1 MILAVVGR
9 VVREGRISGWK
20 RTSPFRIYNIY
31 KWETGSKGVK
41 GQVVRWC
48 GMGCVR
54 VRWVV

>member
-41 GQVVRWC
+41 GQVVR
-48 GMGCVR
+48 
-54 VRWVV
+54 